1 MNDIVRKNII
11 HTLQYYVTK
20 AREHGYTDEELRRV
34 VEETQSDVRRAM
46 KKHAKKGGRPVTLI
60 SLLEVRHRQM
70 VERRNQSNNQ

>member
-1 MNDIVRKNII
+1 MNYIVRKNII

-34 VEETQSDVRRAM
+34 VEETQSDGRRAM
-46 KKHAKKGGRPVTLI
+46 KKHAKNGGRPVNLT
-60 SLLEVRHRQM
+60 SLLQIRHRQM